1 MRHKIFSVILMLVL
15 IQYPLATTTFSSYFT
30 LNSGMTHSIWRM
42 KMEIWLIF
50 NWNFS
55 LEVQPL
61 TKFPKPA
68 DCLPLFRFGFD
79 LQPEVWEYF
88 LMTDKTKILVNERV
102 QCGFPGITKFHCVA
116 IRGCCFDDESGMQLL
131 SLTVSLSLDIT
142 RVLTMQK
149 LEFSKNSF
157 QNDLHSRHPRQ
168 P

>member
-1 MRHKIFSVILMLVL
+1 MVRGWTPSGVL
-15 IQYPLATTTFSSYFT
+15 GYDSLPRQKKFRDDITDPENDSYSTSF
-30 LNSGMTHSIWRM
+30 
-42 KMEIWLIF
+42 
-50 NWNFS
+50 FS

-116 IRGCCFDDESGMQLL
+116 IRGCCFDDESGM
-131 SLTVSLSLDIT
+131 
-142 RVLTMQK
+142 
-149 LEFSKNSF
+149 
-157 QNDLHSRHPRQ
+157 
-168 P
+168 

>member
-1 MRHKIFSVILMLVL
+1 M
-15 IQYPLATTTFSSYFT
+15 
-30 LNSGMTHSIWRM
+30 
-42 KMEIWLIF
+42 
-50 NWNFS
+50 
-55 LEVQPL
+55 

-131 SLTVSLSLDIT
+131 SFFKPNQKHFLTVCFQERDQT
-142 RVLTMQK
+142 VFTHRVQIHQTWLWLQQIWMEHRMKLTIEIFSVRFV
-149 LEFSKNSF
+149 LEKAIGTVPY
-157 QNDLHSRHPRQ
+157 LYLKRI
-168 P
+168 